1 MLLMIRLLV
10 FKSSQ
15 VKIHES
21 YLVPK
26 IFSTIAWHVN
36 NYIVHLFLEEKLL
49 EHIFARKSENNDYQ
63 VVGRGGKL
71 ALTDVF
77 NQHEFYG
84 KLHYSCKFY

>member
-49 EHIFARKSENNDYQ
+49 EHIFARK
-63 VVGRGGKL
+63 R
-71 ALTDVF
+71 
-77 NQHEFYG
+77 
-84 KLHYSCKFY
+84 

>member
-15 VKIHES
+15 VKIHETN
-21 YLVPK
+21 LVPK

-49 EHIFARKSENNDYQ
+49 EHIFARKRYENFSHVDVITIELQ
-63 VVGRGGKL
+63 FDC
-71 ALTDVF
+71 LTHVL
-77 NQHEFYG
+77 NSQSNIGLRNH
-84 KLHYSCKFY
+84 L